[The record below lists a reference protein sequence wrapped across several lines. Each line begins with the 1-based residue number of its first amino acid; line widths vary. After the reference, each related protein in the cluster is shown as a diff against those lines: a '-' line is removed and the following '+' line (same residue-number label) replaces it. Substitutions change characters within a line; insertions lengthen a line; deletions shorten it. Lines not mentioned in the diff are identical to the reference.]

1 MSEIITRVAESEG
14 WVESVGVGH
23 QKYNDHVESPVE
35 VEPIATGKEIS
46 WCADWFGFFR
56 LLLLVF
62 FCLWYLFILEGG
74 LDPNLDYI
82 IFLLWMNLMWWLLNE
97 RKTSQPSSLK

>member
-1 MSEIITRVAESEG
+1 ML
-14 WVESVGVGH
+14 
-23 QKYNDHVESPVE
+23 
-35 VEPIATGKEIS
+35 
-46 WCADWFGFFR
+46 F
-56 LLLLVF
+56 LLLRIQWNHHSYFPEGSPSVELRDVKLQSRFSDKLVCRLVWFFPVVAVGF